1 MYTLFLKSIP
11 EAPESPFMTFTTIWV
26 SIIDVFSSGFVHLWI
41 GYMTAPETLL
51 FTKKNLTESCAHF
64 IHIVRA
70 GIIFLRAEPYKTILR
85 NGLLIVSHSLLSY
98 LVDENAN
105 RIPACYE
112 HVNT

>member
-26 SIIDVFSSGFVHLWI
+26 SVVDVSPSGFVHLWI
-41 GYMTAPETLL
+41 GYMTAPEAIL
-51 FTKKNLTESCAHF
+51 FTHKNLTESSHF

-85 NGLLIVSHSLLSY
+85 NGLLNVSHSLLSY
-98 LVDENAN
+98 LIDENAD

-112 HVNT
+112 HVEA